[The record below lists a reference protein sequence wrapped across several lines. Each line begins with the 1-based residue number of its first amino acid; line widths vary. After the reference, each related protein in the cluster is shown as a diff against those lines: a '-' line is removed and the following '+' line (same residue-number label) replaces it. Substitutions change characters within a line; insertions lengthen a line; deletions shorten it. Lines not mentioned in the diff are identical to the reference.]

1 MKQKIYWL
9 LILLALT
16 LAACSSAPTATPAM
30 TVIVEPGNPPTPANL
45 PQTEADVP
53 RVSVDEALVAL
64 NSGLAVIV
72 DVRSVESFAARRIAG
87 ALSIPLN
94 RIEEDPKGLSLDKA
108 QWIITY
114 CT

>member
-1 MKQKIYWL
+1 MKKLYPLFVIFVL
-9 LILLALT
+9 VLS
-16 LAACSSAPTATPAM
+16 ACSPAPQPVP
-30 TVIVEPGNPPTPANL
+30 TVIVELTSQPAGNL

-53 RVSVDEALVAL
+53 RVTVEEAMAAL
-64 NSGLAVIV
+64 NSGAAVIV
-72 DVRSVESFAARRIAG
+72 DVRSTESFLARHILG

-94 RIEEDPKGLSLDKA
+94 RIEETPKSVTLDKN